1 MNSID
6 LHPMLEVRKLACRRG
21 ERVLFEDVSFQVEP
35 GELLW
40 IEGRNGCGKTSLMRI
55 LCGLSPADAGEIRW
69 RGETA
74 RALGE
79 DFVREIVYLGHANAL
94 KEDLTVEENLR
105 FGARLAGLEMAPIL
119 IESAL
124 DASGLAERRDLA
136 VRHLSQGQRRRAAL
150 ARLWLA
156 RSRPLWILDEPFAAL
171 DAESVQRLAA
181 LVSSYLEDGGL
192 AVLTTHQEV
201 PLPAGRMRRLRL
213 SH

>member
-1 MNSID
+1 
-6 LHPMLEVRKLACRRG
+6 MLEARNLACRRG
-21 ERVLFEDVSFQVEP
+21 ERMLFEDVSFSLEA
-35 GELLW
+35 GEWLW

-55 LCGLSPADAGEIRW
+55 LCGLSPAEDGEVRW
-69 RGETA
+69 RGENA

-79 DFVREIVYLGHANAL
+79 DFAREIQYLGHANAL
-94 KEDLTVEENLR
+94 KDDLTVAENLR
-105 FGARLAGLEMAPIL
+105 FGARLSGLATTPEL
-119 IESAL
+119 IDAAL
-124 DASGLAERRDLA
+124 EASGLAERRDLA

-156 RSRPLWILDEPFAAL
+156 QSRPLWILDEPFAAL

-181 LVSSYLEDGGL
+181 LVGTYLEGGGL